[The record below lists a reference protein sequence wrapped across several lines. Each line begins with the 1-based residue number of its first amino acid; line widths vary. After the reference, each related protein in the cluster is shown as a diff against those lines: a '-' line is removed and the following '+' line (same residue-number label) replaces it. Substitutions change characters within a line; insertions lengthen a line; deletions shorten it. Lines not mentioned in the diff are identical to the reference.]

1 MAGKSNNFPKESDK
15 IFKGNSNFEKQIG
28 KVRETI
34 ERISRFNIRINVNI
48 NNNQALKSI
57 SETNK
62 ALKSIEGKS
71 AGVDIKAKDQTKG
84 VISGI
89 KKNISS
95 LKGIILGDTS
105 KKIFDFTIGEAM
117 RREDKFA
124 SNSGGT
130 NNTAS
135 TQIKNIKESFAGLG
149 TNLVGVKDN
158 GEIEK
163 GGVFDIFKQQ
173 LSKVLPLLDKFKN
186 SDAFKLI
193 KKDLNAFVVLLSKVP
208 SVINGFKKSDVF
220 KLIKKDLDAF
230 VMLLSK
236 IPGLINK
243 FKKSDAFKSI
253 QKSLNDL
260 IPIFMKVHNVIN
272 KYIMSSFKFFKDIG
286 NKYVLPAIVSI
297 SGIVKKY
304 VPSIVETFIK
314 IAGKI
319 EPQLKK
325 FWGIIEK
332 NIIPIIQDLWG
343 KVQKAMPGIRD
354 LIESAF
360 KIGAEAIKIAV
371 DIFEEVAPT
380 IKDMYDIISPILD
393 GVIWLF
399 DKVAGAIR
407 TAVDLLEKWNNA
419 SIDGKAIPQGLGND
433 SGKNTKKNPKN
444 NALGTSYFSGG
455 WTWIGEQGPEL
466 MKLPGGAQIL
476 DNRTSQNML
485 GGSVSVEKL
494 ADTLVVREDSDI
506 DRIAD
511 ALAKKL
517 TKVGFNCV

>member
-1 MAGKSNNFPKESDK
+1 MAGKSNSFPKESDK

-34 ERISRFNIRINVNI
+34 ERISRFNIKININI

-57 SETNK
+57 LETNK

-173 LSKVLPLLDKFKN
+173 LSKILPLLDKFKN

-193 KKDLNAFVVLLSKVP
+193 KKDLNAFVALLSKIP

-260 IPIFMKVHNVIN
+260 MPVFMKIHNVMN

-286 NKYVLPAIVSI
+286 NKYVMPAIVSI

-304 VPSIVETFIK
+304 GPSIVETFIK
-314 IAGKI
+314 IADKI

-343 KVQKAMPGIRD
+343 KVQKILPGIGD
-354 LIESAF
+354 LFSSAF
-360 KIGAEAIKIAV
+360 DISVIVMGKAV
-371 DIFEEVAPT
+371 DIFGNVSDGV
-380 IKDMYDIISPILD
+380 KSLYDKISPFLD
-393 GVIWLF
+393 WIAELF
-399 DKVAGAIR
+399 NKVAGGIR
-407 TAVDLLEKWNNA
+407 EAVNWLEKW
-419 SIDGKAIPQGLGND
+419 IDRKGNGKNLPGGGPGGLLKD
-433 SGKNTKKNPKN
+433 SGQ
-444 NALGTSYFSGG
+444 NALGTSYWRGG
-455 WTWIGEQGPEL
+455 WTLIGEQGPEL